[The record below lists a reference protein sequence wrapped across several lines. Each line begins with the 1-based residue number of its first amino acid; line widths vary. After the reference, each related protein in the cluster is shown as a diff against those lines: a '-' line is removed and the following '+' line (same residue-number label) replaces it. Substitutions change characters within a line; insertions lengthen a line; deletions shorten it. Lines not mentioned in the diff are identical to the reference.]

1 MSPGRTEA
9 FSDGVFSIAATLL
22 VLDLKVPA
30 ANGDLLSALAHMW
43 PAYASYA
50 VSFLTIG
57 IIWMNH
63 HVIFA
68 HLRHVDRPLQVL
80 NLLLL
85 LMVALIPFP
94 TSILAT
100 YLESGHD
107 QAAAGAI
114 YGIVMTGM
122 GVSFGSLWM
131 YVLHHDAVRTTTIP
145 AARKRALLLRFAVGA
160 PIYAAGIGLA
170 FVSAKLSLLIY
181 AALAVYYLLEPV
193 PAEIGDPRSHLER
206 KPAEEPTAP

>member
-1 MSPGRTEA
+1 VSPVRTEA

-30 ANGDLLSALAHMW
+30 ANGDLLSALAHLW

-63 HVIFA
+63 HTIFA
-68 HLRHVDRPLQVL
+68 HLRRVDRPLQVL

-85 LMVALIPFP
+85 LVVALIPFP

-114 YGIVMTGM
+114 YGVVMTAM

-131 YVLHHDAVRTTTIP
+131 YVLRHDALRTTTISV
-145 AARKRALLLRFAVGA
+145 ARKRELLLRFAVGS

-181 AALAVYYLLEPV
+181 AALAIYYLVEPV
-193 PAEIGDPRSHLER
+193 PADIGDVLEG
-206 KPAEEPTAP
+206 

>member
-1 MSPGRTEA
+1 MSPARTEA

-30 ANGDLLSALAHMW
+30 ANGDLLSALAHLW

-63 HVIFA
+63 HTIFA
-68 HLRHVDRPLQVL
+68 HLRRVDRPLQVL

-85 LMVALIPFP
+85 LVVALIPFP

-114 YGIVMTGM
+114 YGVVMTAM
-122 GVSFGSLWM
+122 GASFGSLWM
-131 YVLHHDAVRTTTIP
+131 YVLRHDALRTTTIP
-145 AARKRALLLRFAVGA
+145 VARKRALLLRFAVGT
-160 PIYAAGIGLA
+160 PIYATGIGLA

-193 PAEIGDPRSHLER
+193 PAEVGDVRER
-206 KPAEEPTAP
+206 LDLS

>member
-1 MSPGRTEA
+1 MSPARTEA

-30 ANGDLLSALAHMW
+30 ANGDLLPALIHLW

-50 VSFLTIG
+50 VSFVTIG

-63 HVIFA
+63 HTIFA
-68 HLRHVDRPLQVL
+68 HLRRVDRPLQVL

-85 LMVALIPFP
+85 LVVAAIPFP

-107 QAAAGAI
+107 QAVAGAI
-114 YGIVMTGM
+114 YGLVMTAM
-122 GVSFGSLWM
+122 GVSFGSLWL
-131 YVLHHDAVRTTTIP
+131 YVLRHDALRTTTI
-145 AARKRALLLRFAVGA
+145 AAAQKRALLFRFAVGS

-170 FVSAKLSLLIY
+170 FVSAKLSLLVY
-181 AALAVYYLLEPV
+181 AALAVYYLVAPV
-193 PAEIGDPRSHLER
+193 PAEIGDRRER
-206 KPAEEPTAP
+206 Q

>member
-1 MSPGRTEA
+1 MSPARTEA

-22 VLDLKVPA
+22 VLDLKVPQ
-30 ANGDLLSALAHMW
+30 ANGDLLSALARQW

-63 HVIFA
+63 HTIFA
-68 HLRHVDRPLQVL
+68 HLRRVDRPLQVL

-85 LMVALIPFP
+85 LVVALIPFP

-114 YGIVMTGM
+114 YGLVMTAM
-122 GVSFGSLWM
+122 GLSFGSLWM
-131 YVLHHDAVRTTTIP
+131 YVLRLDDLRITTIS
-145 AARKRALLLRFAVGA
+145 AARKRQLLLRFAVGT

-170 FVSAKLSLLIY
+170 FVSARLSLLIY
-181 AALAVYYLLEPV
+181 AALAIYYLVEPL
-193 PAEIGDPRSHLER
+193 PAEIGDLRS
-206 KPAEEPTAP
+206 

>member
-1 MSPGRTEA
+1 MSPARTEA

-22 VLDLKVPA
+22 VLDIKVPA
-30 ANGDLLSALAHMW
+30 ANGDLLSALAHLW

-63 HVIFA
+63 HTIFS
-68 HLRHVDRPLQVL
+68 HLRRVDRPLQVL

-85 LMVALIPFP
+85 LIVALIPFP

-114 YGIVMTGM
+114 YGLVMAGM
-122 GVSFGSLWM
+122 GISFGSLWM
-131 YVLHHDAVRTTTIP
+131 YVLRNDALRTTTIP
-145 AARKRALLLRFAVGA
+145 AARKRALLLRFAAGSPV
-160 PIYAAGIGLA
+160 YAAGIGLA
-170 FVSAKLSLLIY
+170 FVSAKLSLLVY
-181 AALAVYYLLEPV
+181 AGLAVYYLIEPV
-193 PAEIGDPRSHLER
+193 PAEVGSTHRT
-206 KPAEEPTAP
+206 PAA

>member
-1 MSPGRTEA
+1 MSPARTEA

-30 ANGDLLSALAHMW
+30 ANGDLLSALAHLW

-63 HVIFA
+63 HTIFA
-68 HLRHVDRPLQVL
+68 HLHRVDRPLQVL

-85 LMVALIPFP
+85 LCVALIPFP

-114 YGIVMTGM
+114 YGLVMTAM
-122 GVSFGSLWM
+122 GLSFGSLWM
-131 YVLHHDAVRTTTIP
+131 YVLRLDALRTTKFSV
-145 AARKRALLLRFAVGA
+145 AQKRALLLRFAVGT

-170 FVSAKLSLLIY
+170 FISAKLSLLIY
-181 AALAVYYLLEPV
+181 AALAIYYLVEPL
-193 PAEIGDPRSHLER
+193 PAEIPDLR
-206 KPAEEPTAP
+206 

>member
-1 MSPGRTEA
+1 MSPARTEA

-22 VLDLKVPA
+22 VLDLRVPA
-30 ANGDLLSALAHMW
+30 ANGDLLPALAHLW

-63 HVIFA
+63 HTIFA
-68 HLRHVDRPLQVL
+68 HLRRVDRPLQVL

-85 LMVALIPFP
+85 LVVALIPFP

-107 QAAAGAI
+107 QAAAGAV
-114 YGIVMTGM
+114 YGVVMTAM

-131 YVLHHDAVRTTTIP
+131 YVLRHDALRTTTISV
-145 AARKRALLLRFAVGA
+145 ARKRELLLRFAVGS

-181 AALAVYYLLEPV
+181 AALAIYYLVEPV
-193 PAEIGDPRSHLER
+193 PADIGDVLEG
-206 KPAEEPTAP
+206 

>member
-1 MSPGRTEA
+1 MSPARTEA

-30 ANGDLLSALAHMW
+30 ANGNLLPALAHLW

-50 VSFLTIG
+50 VSFVTIG

-63 HVIFA
+63 HAIFA
-68 HLRHVDRPLQVL
+68 HLRRVDRPLQAL

-85 LMVALIPFP
+85 LIVAVIPFP

-122 GVSFGSLWM
+122 GLSFGSLWL
-131 YVLHHDAVRTTTIP
+131 YVLRHDALRTTTIP
-145 AARKRALLLRFAVGA
+145 EARKRALLLRFAVGS
-160 PIYAAGIGLA
+160 PVYAAGIGLA
-170 FVSAKLSLLIY
+170 FVSARLSLLIY
-181 AALAVYYLLEPV
+181 AGLAVYYLLTPV
-193 PAEIGDPRSHLER
+193 PAEIGDPRGSLDEGAGS
-206 KPAEEPTAP
+206 P

>member
-1 MSPGRTEA
+1 VSPARTEA

-30 ANGDLLSALAHMW
+30 ANGDLLSALARLW

-63 HVIFA
+63 HAIFA
-68 HLRHVDRPLQVL
+68 HLRRVDRPLQAL

-85 LMVALIPFP
+85 LIVAAIPFP

-114 YGIVMTGM
+114 YGLVMTGM
-122 GVSFGSLWM
+122 GLSFGSLWM
-131 YVLHHDAVRTTTIP
+131 YVLRHDALRITAIP
-145 AARKRALLLRFAVGA
+145 AARKRALLLRFAVGS
-160 PIYAAGIGLA
+160 PIYATGIGLA

-181 AALAVYYLLEPV
+181 AALAVYYLLEPL
-193 PAEIGDPRSHLER
+193 PAEIGDPRGHVDEDVES
-206 KPAEEPTAP
+206 T

>member
-1 MSPGRTEA
+1 MTPGRTEA

-30 ANGDLLSALAHMW
+30 ANGDLLSALAHLW

-50 VSFLTIG
+50 VSFVTIG

-63 HVIFA
+63 HTIFA
-68 HLRHVDRPLQVL
+68 HLRRVDRPLQVL
-80 NLLLL
+80 NLVLLL
-85 LMVALIPFP
+85 LVALIPFP

-114 YGIVMTGM
+114 YGLVMTGM

-131 YVLHHDAVRTTTIP
+131 YVLGHDALRTTTIP
-145 AARKRALLLRFAVGA
+145 VARKRALLLRFAVGT
-160 PIYAAGIGLA
+160 PIYATGIALA

-181 AALAVYYLLEPV
+181 AALAVYYLIEPL
-193 PAEIGDPRSHLER
+193 PAEIGDPGGRLEQTSRS
-206 KPAEEPTAP
+206 T

>member
-1 MSPGRTEA
+1 VSPARTEA

-30 ANGDLLSALAHMW
+30 TNGDLLSALAHLW
-43 PAYASYA
+43 PSYASYA

-63 HVIFA
+63 HTIFA
-68 HLRHVDRPLQVL
+68 HLRRVDRPLQVL

-85 LMVALIPFP
+85 LVVALIPFP

-107 QAAAGAI
+107 QGAAGAI
-114 YGIVMTGM
+114 YGLVMTAM

-131 YVLHHDAVRTTTIP
+131 YVLRHDALRTTTIP
-145 AARKRALLLRFAVGA
+145 VARKRALLLRFAVGT
-160 PIYAAGIGLA
+160 PIYATGIGLA
-170 FVSAKLSLLIY
+170 FVSAKISLLIY

-193 PAEIGDPRSHLER
+193 PAEIGDPAGQVER
-206 KPAEEPTAP
+206 TSGSP

>member
-1 MSPGRTEA
+1 MSPARTEA

-22 VLDLKVPA
+22 VLDLKVPE
-30 ANGDLLSALAHMW
+30 ANGDLLSALARQW

-63 HVIFA
+63 HTIFA
-68 HLRHVDRPLQVL
+68 HLRRVDRPLQVL

-85 LMVALIPFP
+85 LVVALIPFP

-114 YGIVMTGM
+114 YGLVMTAM
-122 GVSFGSLWM
+122 GLSFGSLWM
-131 YVLHHDAVRTTTIP
+131 YVLRLDDLRITTIS
-145 AARKRALLLRFAVGA
+145 AARKRQLLLRFAVGT

-170 FVSAKLSLLIY
+170 FVSARLSLFVY
-181 AALAVYYLLEPV
+181 AALAIYYLVEPL
-193 PAEIGDPRSHLER
+193 PAEIGDLRS
-206 KPAEEPTAP
+206 

>member
-1 MSPGRTEA
+1 MTPSRTEA

-30 ANGDLLSALAHMW
+30 TDGDLLSALVHLW

-63 HVIFA
+63 HAIFA
-68 HLRHVDRPLQVL
+68 HLQRVDRPLQTL

-85 LMVALIPFP
+85 LVVAVIPFP

-107 QAAAGAI
+107 QAVAGAV
-114 YGIVMTGM
+114 YGLVMTAM
-122 GVSFGSLWM
+122 GVSFGSVWM
-131 YVLHHDAVRTTTIP
+131 YVLRHDALRTTAIT
-145 AARKRALLLRFAVGA
+145 AARKRALLLRFAIGS

-181 AALAVYYLLEPV
+181 AALAVYYLFEPL
-193 PAEIGDPRSHLER
+193 PSEIGGHRSSG
-206 KPAEEPTAP
+206 

>member
-1 MSPGRTEA
+1 VSPGRTEA

-30 ANGDLLSALAHMW
+30 ANGNLASALAQLW

-50 VSFLTIG
+50 VSFVTIG

-63 HVIFA
+63 HAIFA
-68 HLRHVDRPLQVL
+68 HLRRVDRPLQAL

-85 LMVALIPFP
+85 LIVAVIPFP

-107 QAAAGAI
+107 QAAAGAV
-114 YGIVMTGM
+114 YGLVMTAM

-131 YVLHHDAVRTTTIP
+131 YVLRHDGLRTTIIP
-145 AARKRALLLRFAVGA
+145 AARKRALLLRFAIGS
-160 PIYAAGIGLA
+160 PMYAAGIGLA

-181 AALAVYYLLEPV
+181 AALAVYYLLQPL
-193 PAEIGDPRSHLER
+193 PAEIGDPRGHLDD
-206 KPAEEPTAP
+206 AGST

>member
-1 MSPGRTEA
+1 VSPARTEA

-30 ANGDLLSALAHMW
+30 ANGDLLAALAHLW

-63 HVIFA
+63 HTIFA
-68 HLRHVDRPLQVL
+68 HLRRVDRPLQVL

-85 LMVALIPFP
+85 LVVALIPFP

-114 YGIVMTGM
+114 YGLVMTAM
-122 GVSFGSLWM
+122 GLSFGSLWM
-131 YVLHHDAVRTTTIP
+131 YVLRLDALRTTTIS
-145 AARKRALLLRFAVGA
+145 AERKRALLLRFAVGT

-181 AALAVYYLLEPV
+181 AALAIYYLVEPL
-193 PAEIGDPRSHLER
+193 PAEIGDLRS
-206 KPAEEPTAP
+206 

>member
-1 MSPGRTEA
+1 VTPGRTEA

-30 ANGDLLSALAHMW
+30 ANGDLLSALAHLW

-50 VSFLTIG
+50 VSFVTIG

-63 HVIFA
+63 HTIFA
-68 HLRHVDRPLQVL
+68 HLRRVDRPLQVL
-80 NLLLL
+80 NLVLLL
-85 LMVALIPFP
+85 LVALIPFP

-114 YGIVMTGM
+114 YGLVMTGM

-131 YVLHHDAVRTTTIP
+131 YVLGHDALRTTIIP
-145 AARKRALLLRFAVGA
+145 VARKRALLLRFAVGT
-160 PIYAAGIGLA
+160 PIYATGIALA

-181 AALAVYYLLEPV
+181 AALAVYYLIEPL
-193 PAEIGDPRSHLER
+193 PAGIGDPGGHLEQTSR
-206 KPAEEPTAP
+206 ST

>member
-1 MSPGRTEA
+1 M
-9 FSDGVFSIAATLL
+9 FSIAATLL

-30 ANGDLLSALAHMW
+30 ANGDLLSALAHLW
-43 PAYASYA
+43 PAYASYV

-63 HVIFA
+63 HRIFA
-68 HLRHVDRPLQVL
+68 HLRRVDRPLQVL

-85 LMVALIPFP
+85 LVVALIPFP

-114 YGIVMTGM
+114 YGLVMTAM
-122 GVSFGSLWM
+122 GLSFGSLWM
-131 YVLHHDAVRTTTIP
+131 YVLRLDALRTTTIS
-145 AARKRALLLRFAVGA
+145 AARKRELLLRFAVGT
-160 PIYAAGIGLA
+160 PLYAAGIGLA

-181 AALAVYYLLEPV
+181 AALAIYYLVEPL
-193 PAEIGDPRSHLER
+193 PAEISDLRS
-206 KPAEEPTAP
+206 

>member
-1 MSPGRTEA
+1 MSPARTEA

-22 VLDLKVPA
+22 VLDLKVPV
-30 ANGDLLSALAHMW
+30 ANGALLPALAHLW

-63 HVIFA
+63 HAIFA
-68 HLRHVDRPLQVL
+68 HLRRVDRPLQAL

-85 LMVALIPFP
+85 LIVAVIPFP

-114 YGIVMTGM
+114 YGLVMTGM
-122 GVSFGSLWM
+122 GLSFGSLWM
-131 YVLHHDAVRTTTIP
+131 YVLRHDALRTTTIP
-145 AARKRALLLRFAVGA
+145 AARKRALLLRFAVGS

-181 AALAVYYLLEPV
+181 AALAVYYLLEPL
-193 PAEIGDPRSHLER
+193 PAEIGDPRGHLDDDV
-206 KPAEEPTAP
+206 

>member
-1 MSPGRTEA
+1 VSPGRTEA

-30 ANGDLLSALAHMW
+30 AHGDLLSALAHLW

-63 HVIFA
+63 HTIFA
-68 HLRHVDRPLQVL
+68 HLRRIDRPLQVL

-85 LMVALIPFP
+85 LVVALIPFP

-114 YGIVMTGM
+114 YGLVMTGM
-122 GVSFGSLWM
+122 GASFGSLWM
-131 YVLHHDAVRTTTIP
+131 YVLGHDALRTTIIP
-145 AARKRALLLRFAVGA
+145 VARKRALLLRFAIGT
-160 PIYAAGIGLA
+160 PIYATGIALA

-181 AALAVYYLLEPV
+181 AALAVYYLVEPL
-193 PAEIGDPRSHLER
+193 PADIGDLGGRLEGTSR
-206 KPAEEPTAP
+206 PT

>member
-1 MSPGRTEA
+1 MTPGRTEA

-30 ANGDLLSALAHMW
+30 ANGDLLSALAHLW

-50 VSFLTIG
+50 VSFVTIG

-63 HVIFA
+63 HTIFA
-68 HLRHVDRPLQVL
+68 HLRRVDRPLQVL
-80 NLLLL
+80 NLVLLL
-85 LMVALIPFP
+85 LVALIPFP

-114 YGIVMTGM
+114 YGLVMTGM

-131 YVLHHDAVRTTTIP
+131 YVLGHDALRTTTIP
-145 AARKRALLLRFAVGA
+145 VARKRALLLRFAVGT
-160 PIYAAGIGLA
+160 PIYATGIALA

-181 AALAVYYLLEPV
+181 AALAVYYLIEPL
-193 PAEIGDPRSHLER
+193 PAEIGDPGGHLEQTSR
-206 KPAEEPTAP
+206 ST

>member
-1 MSPGRTEA
+1 MSPVRTEA

-30 ANGDLLSALAHMW
+30 ANGDLLSALAHLW

-63 HVIFA
+63 HTIFA
-68 HLRHVDRPLQVL
+68 HLRRVDRPLQVL
-80 NLLLL
+80 NLVLLL
-85 LMVALIPFP
+85 VVALIPFP

-114 YGIVMTGM
+114 YGVVMTGM

-131 YVLHHDAVRTTTIP
+131 YVLGHDELRATAIP
-145 AARKRALLLRFAVGA
+145 VARKRALLLRFAVGA
-160 PIYAAGIGLA
+160 PIYATGIGLA
-170 FVSAKLSLLIY
+170 FLSAKLSLLIY
-181 AALAVYYLLEPV
+181 AVLAIYYLREPL
-193 PAEIGDPRSHLER
+193 PAEISE
-206 KPAEEPTAP
+206 

>member
-1 MSPGRTEA
+1 VSPGRTEA

-30 ANGDLLSALAHMW
+30 ANGNLASALARLW

-63 HVIFA
+63 HAIFA
-68 HLRHVDRPLQVL
+68 HLRRVDRPLQAL

-85 LMVALIPFP
+85 LIVAVIPFP

-107 QAAAGAI
+107 QAAAGAV
-114 YGIVMTGM
+114 YGLVMTAM

-131 YVLHHDAVRTTTIP
+131 YVLRHDALRATTIP
-145 AARKRALLLRFAVGA
+145 AARKRALLLRFAIGS

-170 FVSAKLSLLIY
+170 FVSAKLSLLVY
-181 AALAVYYLLEPV
+181 AALAVYYLLEPL
-193 PAEIGDPRSHLER
+193 PAEIGDRPGHLDEDDGS
-206 KPAEEPTAP
+206 T

>member
-1 MSPGRTEA
+1 VTPGRTEA

-30 ANGDLLSALAHMW
+30 ANGDLLSALTHLW

-63 HVIFA
+63 HTIFA
-68 HLRHVDRPLQVL
+68 HLRRVDRPLQVL
-80 NLLLL
+80 NLILLL
-85 LMVALIPFP
+85 VVAVIPFP
-94 TSILAT
+94 TAVLAT
-100 YLESGHD
+100 YLESGHE

-114 YGIVMTGM
+114 YGLVMTAM
-122 GVSFGSLWM
+122 GVSFGSLWL
-131 YVLHHDAVRTTTIP
+131 YVLRHDALRMTIISP
-145 AARKRALLLRFAVGA
+145 ARKRALLLRFAIGS

-170 FVSAKLSLLIY
+170 FVSARLSLLVY
-181 AALAVYYLLEPV
+181 AALAVYYLVEPV
-193 PAEIGDPRSHLER
+193 PSEIGER
-206 KPAEEPTAP
+206 QEHPATDIKVGST